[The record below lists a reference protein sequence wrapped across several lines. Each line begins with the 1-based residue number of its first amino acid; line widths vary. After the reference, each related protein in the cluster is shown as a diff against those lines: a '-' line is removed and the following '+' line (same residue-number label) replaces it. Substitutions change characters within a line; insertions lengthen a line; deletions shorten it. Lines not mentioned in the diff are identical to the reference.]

1 MMEICDIPKKRNLL
15 LLALCAALIQTAL
28 YYIAGATVRFDGGM
42 AIAQPDTLLYSQA
55 ARRIAEGFPFSFS
68 EGTAASTGTTS
79 VLYPFILALPYA
91 VGFKGGAL
99 FTAGFLLNAVFYVLF
114 VLGWSA
120 IACKAF
126 ARRDA
131 ARCAAVALIASF
143 GPFAYCAL
151 AQSDT
156 GLWMAVSAWLAYGL
170 YSDRKRVYVPLLLL
184 APWVRPEGMVV
195 VVAYCAFCAM
205 DAVLKRRLGFPA
217 LAAVAAAASSLGV
230 FALNYALTGDCEFS
244 SVANKGYF
252 TNYSFSTAL
261 VAAARDAMKI
271 AKAYLLGIPQGAP
284 RDMFY
289 LPLVGAAFLWVGLFS
304 RIWREVSWREF
315 AWYLAMA
322 GGAATVATSGWQN
335 TNLDRYLMWAM
346 PVLLL
351 YMAYGADIVSSRLA
365 KGVAKVLPHAAIVVF
380 SSGMAL
386 AFVCMFHGS
395 SKIIELDRSFAARCE
410 EVLPKGCPVGALGI
424 AGLAYEMSSRRVA
437 HLSGIY
443 SPEFKARSSA
453 ATVEI
458 LKNEPSVRFDYWLS
472 KVREKKLFM
481 CDKPDIVTGPAVLT
495 CPPDMELRKS
505 DWSAYDAAEAVPDS
519 GAAGLLLSACVD
531 VAYEKDEK
539 GSGYEPLTR
548 DGCPLFAPFHAV
560 GKLGDTNILEGGRF
574 LYGGDRMSVPLR
586 PGRDVHV
593 VMRTAL
599 KCNVSA
605 YRESDMPRCDFEM
618 KSPMTLR
625 VMVDG
630 EDAGDISFAV
640 KEGDF
645 CDARFV
651 IPGRFVTQPNPRIT
665 FLGEHVAFAYWFFQ

>member
-1 MMEICDIPKKRNLL
+1 MEISDIARKRNLL
-15 LLALCAALIQTAL
+15 LLALCAALIQTAI
-28 YYIAGATVRFDGGM
+28 YYIAGATVRVGGGM

-79 VLYPFILALPYA
+79 VLYPFVLALPYA
-91 VGFKGGAL
+91 IGFTGGAL

-120 IACKAF
+120 VACRAF
-126 ARRDA
+126 AERPA
-131 ARCAAVALIASF
+131 ARCAAVALVVSF

-170 YSDRKRVYVPLLLL
+170 YSDSRRVYVPLLLL

-195 VVAYCAFCAM
+195 VVAYCAFCAF
-205 DAVLKRRLGFPA
+205 DVVRRRRIGLPVLV
-217 LAAVAAAASSLGV
+217 AVAAVASSLGV
-230 FALNYALTGDCEFS
+230 FVLNYALTGECQFS

-252 TNYSFSTAL
+252 TNLSVSTAL
-261 VAAARDAMKI
+261 VAAAIDAMKI
-271 AKAYLLGIPQGAP
+271 AKAYLLGIPQESP

-289 LPLVGAAFLWVGLFS
+289 LPVVGAAFLWIGIFS
-304 RIWREVSWREF
+304 RAWRDVSWREL

-335 TNLDRYLMWAM
+335 TNLDRYLIWTM

-351 YMAYGADIVSSRLA
+351 HTAYGAEIVSSRLSTRAA
-365 KGVAKVLPHAAIVVF
+365 KTLPLAAVVVF
-380 SSGMAL
+380 SAGMAL
-386 AFVCMFHGS
+386 VFVCLFHGS
-395 SKIIELDRSFAARCE
+395 SKIVELDRSFASRCE

-424 AGLAYEMSSRRVA
+424 AGLAYEMSPRRVA

-443 SPEFKARSSA
+443 SPEFRARSSA

-458 LKNEPSVRFDYWLS
+458 LKNEPSVRFDYWLT
-472 KVREKKLFM
+472 KIREKKLFM
-481 CDKPDIVTGPAVLT
+481 CDKPDIVAGPAVLT

-505 DWSAYDAAEAVPDS
+505 DWSAYDAAEEDPAP
-519 GAAGLLLSACVD
+519 GAAGLSLSACVD
-531 VAYEKDEK
+531 VAYERDEK
-539 GSGYEPLTR
+539 VSGYEPLTR

-560 GKLGDTNILEGGRF
+560 GKLGGANILEGGRF
-574 LYGGDRMSVPLR
+574 LYGGDVMSVPLR
-586 PGRDVHV
+586 PGCDVHV

-599 KCNVSA
+599 KCNVAA
-605 YRESDMPRCDFEM
+605 YRESDMPRCDFEL

-625 VMVDG
+625 VLVDG
-630 EDAGDISFAV
+630 EDAGDVSFPV
-640 KEGDF
+640 EEGDF
-645 CDARFV
+645 SDARFV
-651 IPGRFVTQPNPRIT
+651 IPGRFVKQPNPRIT
-665 FLGEHVAFAYWFFQ
+665 LLGEHVAFAYWFFQ